1 MVKTKQ
7 ISVTSVVSK
16 KSTVVKTE
24 QISGTSVVS
33 KSVRWLKPNR
43 FQ

>member
-7 ISVTSVVSK
+7 ISLTSVVSK
-16 KSTVVKTE
+16 KSAVVKTE
-24 QISGTSVVS
+24 QISLTSVVS